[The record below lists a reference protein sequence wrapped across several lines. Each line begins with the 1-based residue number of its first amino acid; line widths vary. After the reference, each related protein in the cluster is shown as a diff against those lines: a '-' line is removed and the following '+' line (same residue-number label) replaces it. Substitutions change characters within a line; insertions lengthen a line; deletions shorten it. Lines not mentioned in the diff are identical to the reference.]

1 MKRLLLC
8 AGLLFPLASEAITLE
23 EALASAISS
32 DPTLMGRYARFNA
45 LLEERGVVTS
55 EYWPQLSL
63 SAGIGPEETKYSS
76 GQLIDEELTRDEA
89 SLRIGWLLFNGF
101 ETQANSKRLSHE
113 AEAERLQLIAD
124 AENLAL
130 DVCNIY
136 LQAREAEML
145 VTLSKHHVEDHEQIM
160 NDVKRLV
167 SSGFANDGD
176 VAQVSARLAN
186 ARSSLVSAQNNY
198 RDVSAQFLRLVNQM
212 PSNLTDPVAD
222 SVLLPKT
229 LEEAVEWAKAS
240 HPQLQSAMS
249 DIQAAKQEVRASKSG
264 YYPKISIE
272 GYANKGHDQ
281 GGFEGPD
288 EDYRVMLTM
297 RYDLFNGGRDR
308 SRARASNWRYNEAL
322 AIRTTAERDLMEGT
336 ALSWNALQSLTE
348 QELLIRQSV
357 DASSLAETTYMEQY
371 KLGKRTLLDLL
382 NAKVEV
388 FSARRNYLATKYN
401 QLQSNYRL
409 LNATGRLGYALRIAY
424 PQEWAGKESEQ

>member
-8 AGLLFPLASEAITLE
+8 AGLMLPLACEALTLE

-32 DPTLMGRYARFNA
+32 DPALMGRYARFNA

-63 SAGIGPEETKYSS
+63 SAGIGPEETRYSS

-101 ETQANSKRLSHE
+101 ETHANSKRLSHE

-136 LQAREAEML
+136 LQVREAEVL
-145 VTLSKHHVEDHEQIM
+145 VTLSEHHVQDHEQIM
-160 NDVKRLV
+160 SDVQRLV

-186 ARSSLVSAQNNY
+186 ARASLVSAKNNY
-198 RDVSAQFLRLVNQM
+198 QDVSAQFMRLVNQL
-212 PSNLTDPVAD
+212 PSALTDPVAD
-222 SVLLPKT
+222 SLLLPNT
-229 LEEAVEWAKAS
+229 LEEALEWAKSS

-249 DIQAAKQEVRASKSG
+249 DIQAAKEEVRASKSG
-264 YYPKISIE
+264 YYPKIGIE

-308 SRARASNWRYNEAL
+308 SRSRASNWRYNEAL

-336 ALSWNALQSLTE
+336 MLSWNALQSLTE
-348 QELLIRQSV
+348 QERLIRQSV
-357 DASSLAETTYMEQY
+357 DASSLAEITYMEQY

-424 PQEWAGKESEQ
+424 PQEWAGKEGEE